1 MIRITD
7 SIAID
12 ESEIEQGFI
21 RASGPGGQH
30 VNKAATAVQLR
41 FDVAHSPSLPD
52 PVRKRLSRL
61 AGKRMTGD
69 GVLVIE
75 AKRFRTQER
84 NRQDAVERLVELIR
98 RAAQSPKT
106 RRKTRP
112 SRAAREQRLRE
123 KRRRSQIKR
132 SRQSPSSDQDY

>member
-12 ESEIEQGFI
+12 ESEIEQDFI

-52 PVRKRLSRL
+52 TVRKRLSRL
-61 AGKRMTGD
+61 AGKRMTGE
-69 GVLVIE
+69 GVLIIE

-132 SRQSPSSDQDY
+132 SRQSPSSDQEY